1 MTFNQ
6 LEYFVAVAETLN
18 FTRAAEKFY
27 ISQTAITQQIKSLEY
42 QIGVKLFIRT
52 KRHVELTPA
61 GIIYLN
67 EAKLMIDRSKKAKEK
82 ALLASEGFSGSL
94 NIGFMKGCEQIG
106 LSDLITRFKEIYPDI
121 TLNFQS
127 SNFSALLQSLYD
139 YSNDVIFN
147 LRPQTTQNDDIVFKS
162 FKAIPLYVLIHLQ
175 HHFAYKSEILR
186 QELQDETFIIIKTAK
201 TEIIN
206 GFLSAGFL
214 PKTIHYAE
222 DIESLLLMV
231 SANMGIAILPEY
243 SMHYLNGLNSIR
255 SISLVN
261 DMEIVEIALAY
272 NSKNYNPAIERFVNL
287 KLPGQ

>member
-27 ISQTAITQQIKSLEY
+27 ISQTAITQQIKSLEE
-42 QIGVKLFIRT
+42 QLGVKLFSRT
-52 KRHVELTPA
+52 KRHVELTLA
-61 GIIYLN
+61 GTIYLN

-82 ALLASEGFSGSL
+82 ALQASEGFSGSL

-106 LSDLITRFKEIYPDI
+106 LSDLITRFKENYPEI
-121 TLNFQS
+121 TLNFHS

-147 LRPQTTQNDDIVFKS
+147 LKPKTTLNQDLVFKS
-162 FKAIPLYVLIHLQ
+162 FKSIPLYVLIHLQ
-175 HHFAYKSEILR
+175 HHFAYKSEIMR
-186 QELQDETFIIIKTAK
+186 QELHDETFIIIKTAK

-206 GFLSAGFL
+206 GFLPAGFL
-214 PKTIHYAE
+214 PKNINYAE
-222 DIESLLLMV
+222 DIEYLLLMV
-231 SANMGIAILPEY
+231 SANMGVAILPEY

-255 SISLVN
+255 AIPLVN
-261 DMEIVEIALAY
+261 DMEVVEIALAY

-287 KLPGQ
+287 KI